1 MIGSWGLGIYSCGL
15 ARLGLPDHTVYPL
28 VSSLPPTSHPT
39 LPTSIHRSVPFG
51 SLCSPH
57 VPSLSSTPNP
67 SGSIPSLTMFAH
79 SSTQRNYPWKI
90 ECFLEDLFLGGQ
102 SSIILGY
109 RRLSVKS
116 GKVNEGLGRDR
127 LVGEVWVRSAHA
139 PTPGSTR
146 STNPFSNPQGC
157 TVTHY
162 AHNLQPHLPMGSLY
176 SPIVP

>member
-1 MIGSWGLGIYSCGL
+1 MGRRVRVRAW
-15 ARLGLPDHTVYPL
+15 ALPLYPPGFHPVYPPH
-28 VSSLPPTSHPT
+28 PPTP
-39 LPTSIHRSVPFG
+39 PSIHRSVPFG

-116 GKVNEGLGRDR
+116 L
-127 LVGEVWVRSAHA
+127 LVCL
-139 PTPGSTR
+139 
-146 STNPFSNPQGC
+146 FFFF
-157 TVTHY
+157 
-162 AHNLQPHLPMGSLY
+162 HLKRFNKDNRQNQNDCKRRCH
-176 SPIVP
+176 